1 MKVIVDAMGGDHAPV
16 QVMKGCAL
24 AVKEY
29 GIEVILCGKRDIIE
43 QTAIQEN
50 IDMTGMSVADAPQV
64 IEMTDHADSVVK
76 DKKDSSMA
84 VGMRL
89 LKAGEG
95 DAFISAGNTGAVITG
110 ATLLVKRM
118 KGVKRAAIGGMIP
131 SIGGKKHLLI
141 DSGANVECSAEYL
154 HQFAVMGS
162 MYMTC
167 MFGMESPRV
176 GLLNNGTEDTK
187 GTPLQ
192 IEANERLRQETR
204 INFIGNVEARDGVM
218 GQADVVVADGFSGNI
233 YLKALEG
240 MGKMISTSLKS
251 VLFKNLRTKIGTLLI
266 AKEFTQFKKSF
277 DYTEAGGAPLL
288 GVSGIVIKA
297 HGSSN
302 DMAIKNAIRQA
313 IELHQ
318 AGIIEKLTQMMAP
331 TPKADNCL

>member
-1 MKVIVDAMGGDHAPV
+1 MKVIVDAMGGDHAPE
-16 QVMKGCAL
+16 QIMKGCAM
-24 AVKEY
+24 AIKEY
-29 GIEVILCGKRDIIE
+29 GIEIVLCGKRDIIE
-43 QTAIQEN
+43 QTAEKEN
-50 IDMTGMSVADAPQV
+50 IDMTGMSIVDASQV

-76 DKKDSSMA
+76 EKKDSSMA

-95 DAFISAGNTGAVITG
+95 DAFISAGNTGAIITG

-131 SIGGKKHLLI
+131 SKDGKKHLLI
-141 DSGANVECSAEYL
+141 DSGANVECTAEYL
-154 HQFAVMGS
+154 HQFAIMGS
-162 MYMTC
+162 MYMKC
-167 MFGMESPRV
+167 LYGMEDPRV

-192 IEANERLRQETR
+192 IEANALLRQEER
-204 INFIGNVEARDGVM
+204 IHFVGNIEARDGVM
-218 GQADVVVADGFSGNI
+218 GEADVVVTDGFSGNI

-240 MGKMISTSLKS
+240 MGKMISTSLKG
-251 VLFKNLRTKIGTLLI
+251 VLFKNLRTKIGTMLI
-266 AKEFTQFKKSF
+266 AKEFTQFKKSL

-302 DMAIKNAIRQA
+302 AVAFKNAVRQPV
-313 IELHQ
+313 ELHN
-318 AGIIEKLTQMMAP
+318 AGIIDQLTKMMMP
-331 TPKADNCL
+331 QPKTDN